1 MNAFIPDTMQG
12 ALLLSAI
19 DFFLSFFVISF
30 IGVVLAGF
38 PLLNRISAWVTKPA
52 KAVAAS
58 KVSEKPAAQPPATA
72 PGGDDI
78 PPDDL
83 AVIAAV
89 VAAMIGDHRILHIE
103 RQARGAEW
111 SSAGRMAQHHSHT
124 LRDR

>member
-1 MNAFIPDTMQG
+1 M
-12 ALLLSAI
+12 
-19 DFFLSFFVISF
+19 FLSFFVISF

-38 PLLNRISAWVTKPA
+38 PLLNRIGAWVTKPSKA
-52 KAVAAS
+52 KAAAS
-58 KVSEKPAAQPPATA
+58 KASEKPAAQPPASV

-124 LRDR
+124 PRDR